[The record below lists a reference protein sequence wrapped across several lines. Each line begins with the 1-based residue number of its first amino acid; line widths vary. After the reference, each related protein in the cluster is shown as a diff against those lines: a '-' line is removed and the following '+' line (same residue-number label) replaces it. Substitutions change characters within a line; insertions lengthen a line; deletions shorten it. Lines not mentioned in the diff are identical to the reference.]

1 MARSQ
6 EEKSHTN
13 GAQEIPKSVNRW
25 NLCLPTVSRRNRPN
39 FGIPDLGFRVLGKQF
54 SRQTF
59 TTAISLA
66 VRRVK
71 NSQIA

>member
-25 NLCLPTVSRRNRPN
+25 NLCLPTVSLDRLSYRDKESEKAKGLEAP
-39 FGIPDLGFRVLGKQF
+39 L
-54 SRQTF
+54 
-59 TTAISLA
+59 
-66 VRRVK
+66 
-71 NSQIA
+71 